1 VIVGKLKRE
10 VKHLPLRQNP
20 QMDVQAQD
28 RAHRI
33 GQTKPVLIFRLVS
46 AHTIETKILQR
57 ASEKRKLEALVIA
70 KGKFK
75 MPALAATIAN
85 GTTKKETMAE
95 MAASLMRLEGEKIEV
110 VPETKEGKKAVLSD
124 EDLEMLLDRS
134 PKVFDERG
142 EGWISARGARTT
154 MMGGEAC
161 DGQLDH
167 GSIGGGKK
175 ATFAVYQAPADE
187 GSEALLANTLV
198 SGNDV

>member
-1 VIVGKLKRE
+1 MIVRKLKCE
-10 VKHLPLRQNP
+10 VKHLPLYQNP

-124 EDLEMLLDRS
+124 EDLAMLLDRS

-142 EGWISARGARTT
+142 DGWMSARGARITT
-154 MMGGEAC
+154 MGEEC

-167 GSIGGGKK
+167 GSIGGGRK
-175 ATFAVYQAPADE
+175 AAFAVYQAPVDE
-187 GSEALLANTLV
+187 GSEALLANTQV
-198 SGNDV
+198 SGKDV